1 MVTER
6 SMPRRWTKTED
17 KKLQEAVE
25 EVLRKQGTIAWKK
38 VAAKVEGRD
47 RTQCRQRWK
56 YTLSYDIKKG
66 LWSPSEDKHLLAIV
80 KKARTDT
87 TTAGIKWKKDSGI
100 RVSVIIRDSN
110 YTKRIADCAFQIEM
124 QELG

>member
-1 MVTER
+1 MTNNDQRVPGATPPGDGLARPLAER
-6 SMPRRWTKTED
+6 V
-17 KKLQEAVE
+17 VE
-25 EVLRKQGTIAWKK
+25 